1 MENKEKAKVIID
13 YDKYQELLAKANLNE
28 KAIQEIKDIAYKDG
42 CDYRHAEYQELEA
55 KCAKLNSNLKKI
67 DVSSEKLM
75 KTSYNHGFVEGCRVV
90 HYDVNHFK
98 KTVIAKL
105 DEYFKMVPANSIFKI
120 RDIYANDNFC
130 NGINALVTKCFDYCL
145 EEKKSMYED

>member
-1 MENKEKAKVIID
+1 MENEEKAKVIID

-55 KCAKLNSNLKKI
+55 KYAKLKSNFKKI

-90 HYDVNHFK
+90 HYDVNNFK

-105 DEYFKMVPANSIFKI
+105 DDYFKMVPANSIFKV